1 MRLKTSLQFAIDFKR
16 IKDVSLQHKLKHVLE
31 SVKTAKSVN
40 DIPHFKKI
48 NGNDKAYKMGI
59 GFYYLVGI
67 MTSEQEIT
75 LMRLLHR
82 DEVLRV
88 INNT

>member
-1 MRLKTSLQFAIDFKR
+1 MVLKTSSQFAKDFKSV
-16 IKDVSLQHKLKHVLE
+16 KDVSLRHKVKHVLE
-31 SVKTAKSVN
+31 SLKTAKRVN
-40 DIPHFKKI
+40 DVPHFKKI

-67 MTSEQEIT
+67 ITSEQEII

-82 DEVLRV
+82 DEVLQV
-88 INNT
+88 IKNT

>member
-1 MRLKTSLQFAIDFKR
+1 MVLKTALQFAKDFKS
-16 IKDVSLQHKLKHVLE
+16 IKDVSLRHKVKHVLE
-31 SVKTAKSVN
+31 SLKTAKSVN
-40 DIPHFKKI
+40 DVPHFKKI

-67 MTSEQEIT
+67 ITSEQEIT

-82 DEVLRV
+82 DQVLQV
-88 INNT
+88 IKNT